1 MFRKIRIAILLLILA
16 FVATDTWLTRVYS
29 TDWQESLY
37 IGVYPINAD
46 GSEAADRY
54 IARLK
59 PEHFEGIETFLA
71 REAKRYGR
79 TIERPVRVNLGQPV
93 LEQPPALSESPN
105 VVEIMWWSL
114 RMRLWSGSVTEDQE
128 RLAPDVRIF
137 VRYHKPDRHLPLE
150 NSVGIEKGMFGIVNA
165 YASGQLSPQNNVIIA
180 HEFLHTLG
188 ASDKYEPG
196 TGQPLGPHGLAEP
209 DRQPLYPQRYAEIM
223 GGRIA
228 LSENEAIIPKSLS
241 YALVGPKTAA
251 EIRLAD
257 Q

>member
-16 FVATDTWLTRVYS
+16 FVATDAWLTRFYT

-37 IGVYPINAD
+37 IGIYPINAD

-59 PEHFEGIETFLA
+59 PEHFEGIETFVA

-79 TIERPVRVNLGQPV
+79 AIERPVRIALGQPI
-93 LEQPPALSESPN
+93 LEQPPALGNNPN
-105 VVEIMWWSL
+105 VAKIMWWSL
-114 RMRLWSGSVTEDQE
+114 RMRLWAGSVAEAQE
-128 RLAPDVRIF
+128 RFAPDVRIF
-137 VRYHKPDRHLPLE
+137 VRYHKPDRELPLE
-150 NSVGIEKGMFGIVNA
+150 NSVGVEKGMFGIVNA
-165 YASGQLSPQNNVIIA
+165 YASRQLSPQNNVIIA

-188 ASDKYEPG
+188 ASDKYAAG

-209 DRQPLYPQRYAEIM
+209 DRRPLYPQRYAEIM

-228 LSENEAIIPKSLS
+228 LSESEAIIPKSLS
-241 YALVGPKTAA
+241 YALIGPETAA
-251 EIRLAD
+251 EIRLTN
-257 Q
+257 